1 MFVVQETNTDLLNKD
16 GVVCLFFFHKAPE
29 NPTAASQFNWMRNVF
44 SIKRA
49 QDTGVK
55 VHLRGWLITVA
66 YLLVTLYNVGLKYS
80 GENIKC
86 DISKKKRMVWGLN
99 EVIHVKCLTQ
109 GLAHN

>member
-86 DISKKKRMVWGLN
+86 DISKKKKNGVRIKWGN
-99 EVIHVKCLTQ
+99 PCKVFNT
-109 GLAHN
+109 GPGT